1 MKLIDYTLGANPLGQ
16 SNKARNAIRRHVR
29 QISTISPQR
38 LNHLK
43 GYIAK
48 KEGIDEASILFG
60 CGSTAILNTILER
73 ISPKRILVP
82 HPVSQRHSAILSR
95 RSLECT
101 MVPLKAEKNF
111 DLTIEDFCN
120 ALQGSDGAMLPNPHD
135 VTGTVISPEDIT
147 RIVNEA
153 DRLDKYLFVDEAYAE
168 YVGMSSPV
176 IRIMKSRKALI
187 LRTFSAFYALGG
199 LRLGY
204 IIGSPDLVELVE
216 SRLDPSWINSFAPW
230 AAIASLKD
238 KGYQHRTLLFI
249 EGEKAYIHEKL
260 SRIKDVKCFVSP
272 SNILVI
278 RLQKKRD
285 DFQKLFERHQILID
299 TFSDEDGNTC
309 IRFPVQTHRMNAYF
323 VRILKR
329 IMEA

>member
-1 MKLIDYTLGANPLGQ
+1 MKRIDYTSGANPLGQ
-16 SNKARNAIRRHVR
+16 SNKGRNAIRSLVR

-48 KEGIDEASILFG
+48 KEGIDEACILFG
-60 CGSTAILNTILER
+60 CGSTAILNTIFER
-73 ISPKRILVP
+73 IGPNKILVP
-82 HPVSQRHSAILSR
+82 YPVSQRHSAILSR
-95 RSLECT
+95 YSQECAT
-101 MVPLKAEKNF
+101 IPLKADENF
-111 DLTIEDFCN
+111 DLNSEDFYT
-120 ALQGSDGAMLPNPHD
+120 ALQGCDAALLPNPHD
-135 VTGTVISPEDIT
+135 VTGAVISPEDIT
-147 RIVNEA
+147 RIVDEA

-176 IRIMKSRKALI
+176 LRITKSRKALV

-204 IIGSPDLVELVE
+204 IIGSPDLVGLIE
-216 SRLDPSWINSFAPW
+216 SMLDPSWINSFAPW
-230 AAIASLKD
+230 AAIASLRD
-238 KGYQHRTLLFI
+238 KGYQRRTLLFI
-249 EGEKAYIHEKL
+249 EGEKAYVREKL
-260 SRIKDVKCFVSP
+260 SRIKDVKCSVSP

-278 RLQKKRD
+278 RLQKKRN
-285 DFQKLFERHQILID
+285 DFQKLFEKYTIMIN
-299 TFSDEDGNTC
+299 TFSDEYGNTC

-323 VRILKR
+323 VRMLKR